1 MASGKAFFPLGEE
14 NFASLIKSGAC
25 YVDKTLA
32 LKDLVTE
39 SPKVSLMLRPRR
51 FGKSLTMSM
60 IKNFLEMNYD
70 DPGDITRQEKIF
82 KNLKVFKEQPQ
93 FCADHMGRYPV
104 ISISF
109 GRVNGTSFKDAFYNI
124 ADVLGKVADQFSFFL
139 DREDIPHRSSLFISM
154 MIDYRNVKASMLAS
168 DGSVSPEAVNFI
180 TSFLSRLM
188 DFLYRIY
195 GIQIVVIIDEYDV
208 PLQKATVGGYYDQ
221 MLGVIRGIFS
231 TVLKGNDSLGKAFVT
246 GCLRI
251 AYQSIFTGANNFVC
265 FGLSTAE
272 YSDLIGF
279 TPDEVHKLL
288 DDSGMAD
295 RYDEVARWYD
305 GYTIGGRSMLCPWSV
320 LNFLSSAKRGGND
333 PRTVKPENYWANTSG
348 NDVLGMYLES
358 PRDIDDLKLT
368 NLVNGG
374 TEEIDLQEF
383 TTYPDIRNGIGFDT
397 FATLML
403 HTGYLTYDRNTSP
416 SQEGKTVV
424 RIPNE
429 EVRQCFTQKVDKLF
443 SKENP
448 VWVSRAVELSSALL
462 AGDASK
468 SREIIN
474 DMLLR
479 FISFRDITSNESYYH
494 GFLTGVLGLTTS
506 KGLVIKSNPE
516 SGNGFSDIILKKGST
531 RTAAILEFKKSPG
544 EDPSAWLRSCQEA
557 VKQINEKKYDYH
569 LRNDGGFTTIFK
581 YGIAFWGKNCEIL
594 LDESNGQGS

>member
-1 MASGKAFFPLGEE
+1 MFSDLMGFTQEE
-14 NFASLIKSGAC
+14 VRQL
-25 YVDKTLA
+25 LA
-32 LKDLVTE
+32 GYGMTDW
-39 SPKVSLMLRPRR
+39 
-51 FGKSLTMSM
+51 
-60 IKNFLEMNYD
+60 YD
-70 DPGDITRQEKIF
+70 D
-82 KNLKVFKEQPQ
+82 
-93 FCADHMGRYPV
+93 
-104 ISISF
+104 
-109 GRVNGTSFKDAFYNI
+109 
-124 ADVLGKVADQFSFFL
+124 VAEF
-139 DREDIPHRSSLFISM
+139 
-154 MIDYRNVKASMLAS
+154 
-168 DGSVSPEAVNFI
+168 
-180 TSFLSRLM
+180 
-188 DFLYRIY
+188 
-195 GIQIVVIIDEYDV
+195 
-208 PLQKATVGGYYDQ
+208 
-221 MLGVIRGIFS
+221 
-231 TVLKGNDSLGKAFVT
+231 
-246 GCLRI
+246 
-251 AYQSIFTGANNFVC
+251 
-265 FGLSTAE
+265 
-272 YSDLIGF
+272 
-279 TPDEVHKLL
+279 
-288 DDSGMAD
+288 
-295 RYDEVARWYD
+295 YD
-305 GYTIGGRSMLCPWSV
+305 GCTIGGRQIMCHWIV
-320 LNFLSSAKRGGND
+320 LQFTSGALKEGNN
-333 PRTVKPENYWANTSG
+333 PRTFMPENYWVNTSG
-348 NDVLGMYLES
+348 NDVLDMYLES

-403 HTGYLTYDRNTSP
+403 RTGYLTYDRNTTP
-416 SQEGKTVV
+416 SQEGKNVV

-569 LRNDGGFTTIFK
+569 LRNDGGFTSIFK